1 MNLKKVDINVIFKTD
16 ESRLQRNKCKS
27 ARWKVKYKQTKKKN
41 KKHFYRMLDI
51 CQIIFS

>member
-27 ARWKVKYKQTKKKN
+27 ARWKVKYKQTKKKTKN
-41 KKHFYRMLDI
+41 I
-51 CQIIFS
+51 SIEC